1 MHRNDS
7 SELFRITFAVSIKL
21 YAFHK
26 KPKKFLAFCAPC
38 PFAQT
43 KRAEFVKF
51 DERRMWKT
59 GGKHDMIDPQ
69 QDNDAAPDR
78 PGARLLKEV

>member
-1 MHRNDS
+1 MHENDS
-7 SELFRITFAVSIKL
+7 SELFRITFLVSIKL

-26 KPKKFLAFCAPC
+26 EAKKFLAFRTSCS
-38 PFAQT
+38 FAQT
-43 KRAEFVKF
+43 KRADFVKF
-51 DERRMWKT
+51 DESRAWKT

>member
-7 SELFRITFAVSIKL
+7 SELFRITFPVSIKL

-43 KRAEFVKF
+43 KRADFVKF
-51 DERRMWKT
+51 DERRTWKT
-59 GGKHDMIDPQ
+59 GGKHDMIAAVDHAAARCFR
-69 QDNDAAPDR
+69 DAP
-78 PGARLLKEV
+78 L